1 MRKLEIFKSYDEAI
15 CTQTGDTIPL
25 SDEHLA
31 ALEMA
36 GASPRYI
43 DVDIAQN
50 WVTYYFGSV
59 ERRDLACKILS
70 MYGYTFEEVK

>member
-1 MRKLEIFKSYDEAI
+1 MRKLEIFKSYDETI

-43 DVDIAQN
+43 DVDRC
-50 WVTYYFGSV
+50 WVIYYFGSV

-70 MYGYTFEEVK
+70 MYGYTFEEAK